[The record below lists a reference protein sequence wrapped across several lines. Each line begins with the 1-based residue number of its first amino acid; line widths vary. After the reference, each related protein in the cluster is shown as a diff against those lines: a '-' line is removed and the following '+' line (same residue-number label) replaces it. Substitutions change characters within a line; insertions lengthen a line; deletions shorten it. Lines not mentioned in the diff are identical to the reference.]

1 MEMKDLVK
9 KIAVTQNKATKE
21 AIHYR
26 LNEGYSLD
34 DLEIEYDTTT
44 TKKKNIINSTLKIYV
59 KVINKTDN
67 S

>member
-9 KIAVTQNKATKE
+9 QIAAKQNKAIKD
-21 AIHYR
+21 AIQYR

-44 TKKKNIINSTLKIYV
+44 TKKKNIINSTLKIEV
-59 KVINKTDN
+59 KVIGKTDN
-67 S
+67 